1 MDHLRRLAVA
11 SSDMGFSEKMR
22 DSLGAEGAKLEVS
35 PPAAKVAPGAEIS
48 ASVTIVGGSK
58 PAVVDALVVRVV
70 EADRHWVDGDGNTVS
85 EADAQ
90 ARSDR
95 TGLVAA
101 WTRTTCAE
109 QRVAVEVTVEPG
121 ARHQLTVALNVPE
134 SCRATSA
141 ACTHT
146 LHVQADI
153 KGQIDPTAHARFEI
167 G

>member
-1 MDHLRRLAVA
+1 
-11 SSDMGFSEKMR
+11 MGFSEKMR

-35 PPAAKVAPGAEIS
+35 PPSGKVAPGAGIS

-58 PAVVDALVVRVV
+58 PAVVDALMIRVV

-101 WTRTTCAE
+101 WTRTTRTE
-109 QRVAVEVTVEPG
+109 QRIAVDVTVEPS
-121 ARHQLTVALNVPE
+121 ARHEVTVDLTVPD
-134 SCRATSA
+134 SCSATSA

-146 LHVQADI
+146 LYVQADI
-153 KGQIDPTAHARFEI
+153 KGQIDPTAQARFEI